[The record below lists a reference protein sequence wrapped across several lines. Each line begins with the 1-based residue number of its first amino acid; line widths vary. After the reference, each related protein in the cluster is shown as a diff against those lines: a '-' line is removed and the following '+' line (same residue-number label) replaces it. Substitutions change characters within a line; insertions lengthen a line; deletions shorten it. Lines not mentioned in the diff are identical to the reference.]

1 MLVIGLLV
9 GGLVSLLLLNTVLA
23 QGSFT
28 LDSLQQRRDQLVQRV
43 DVLER
48 EVAHRSSPA
57 SLAQKARSLGMVP
70 SEKTR
75 FVNPRTGAISTPSGS
90 ASSAGGG

>member
-9 GGLVSLLLLNTVLA
+9 GGLVSLLLLNTILA

-28 LDSLQQRRDQLVQRV
+28 LDSLEQRHDRLVQRV

-70 SEKTR
+70 TEKTR
-75 FVNPRTGAISTPSGS
+75 FVDAQTGAVHAPAGP